1 MVFLFLSIISS
12 SFIYITF
19 KLLNKYKIKIF
30 PVIITNYLI
39 ASFTGYLVNNNTIS
53 IKGIIEADWIYISI
67 LIGIS
72 FISMFYLI
80 GISTKKTGIT
90 VTSISTKMSVVFPM
104 LFSIIYY
111 HESVYLLKIVGILLA
126 LSAIIFASLK
136 TKNKQPDIQ
145 NMIFPIAL
153 FIGMG
158 IVDTL
163 VKYNQQEYLRNTG
176 AIESTTVIF
185 MVSATI
191 GLLIQLPKSIK
202 NRKILKFNAL
212 LFGIILGLSNFG
224 SLFFLIQALNSN
236 FTDSSIIFAIN
247 NTAIILITT
256 LTGRFFFSEKLSYLN
271 WLGVLFSIIAILALA
286 A

>member
-39 ASFTGYLVNNNTIS
+39 ASFTGYLVSNNTIS